1 MKQNPLM
8 YTIIGD
14 IIGSRYERVYFK
26 TRKEQVSF
34 QGHRINLL

>member
-1 MKQNPLM
+1 MKQNLLM

-34 QGHRINLL
+34 